1 MTKLSI
7 LIATLG
13 ERKDRFTALVDKLV
27 SQANDD
33 VEIIAYFNNGEL
45 PLGDI
50 RQALVDE
57 AVGQYVC
64 FIDDDDGVPDYY
76 VEMILDATK
85 KKPDYVGWQMQL
97 YHDDVKAKPTYHSL
111 RYDRWSEDENGYY
124 RDISHLNPIRRDIA
138 KKVSFKTEKGVAED
152 VPWAQKIRS
161 FVGNEV
167 YIDKPMYFYYHRTY
181 DSRWRGE
188 GIEHLDYD
196 RPVINSKHFRYVEDK

>member
-1 MTKLSI
+1 VTKLSI

-64 FIDDDDGVPDYY
+64 FIDDDDVLVVDHVNNDGNVHRKTHKGKYSQYKSIIDAGYPKDYQ
-76 VEMILDATK
+76 ILCCNCNWK
-85 KKPDYVGWQMQL
+85 KHV
-97 YHDDVKAKPTYHSL
+97 
-111 RYDRWSEDENGYY
+111 NGGT
-124 RDISHLNPIRRDIA
+124 L
-138 KKVSFKTEKGVAED
+138 
-152 VPWAQKIRS
+152 
-161 FVGNEV
+161 
-167 YIDKPMYFYYHRTY
+167 
-181 DSRWRGE
+181 
-188 GIEHLDYD
+188 
-196 RPVINSKHFRYVEDK
+196 

>member
-57 AVGQYVC
+57 AVGQYKSI
-64 FIDDDDGVPDYY
+64 IDAGYPDDYQ
-76 VEMILDATK
+76 ILCCNCNWK
-85 KKPDYVGWQMQL
+85 KHV
-97 YHDDVKAKPTYHSL
+97 
-111 RYDRWSEDENGYY
+111 NGGT
-124 RDISHLNPIRRDIA
+124 L
-138 KKVSFKTEKGVAED
+138 
-152 VPWAQKIRS
+152 
-161 FVGNEV
+161 
-167 YIDKPMYFYYHRTY
+167 
-181 DSRWRGE
+181 
-188 GIEHLDYD
+188 
-196 RPVINSKHFRYVEDK
+196 